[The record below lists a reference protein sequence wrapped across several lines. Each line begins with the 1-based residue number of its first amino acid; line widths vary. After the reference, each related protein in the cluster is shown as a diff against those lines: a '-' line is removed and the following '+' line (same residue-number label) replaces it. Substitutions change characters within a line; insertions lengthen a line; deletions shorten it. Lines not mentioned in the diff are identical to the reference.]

1 MVFALAMT
9 EIEAPPEGTRG
20 AGGIVDHQLTF
31 KIQYLLH
38 VPVYRLTGGIIGHRI
53 GKITTL
59 LLTTTGAKSG
69 LPRTLGLNYRRDGD
83 NFVVVASKGGATK
96 HPLWFRNLLKTPE
109 CEVQVG
115 RQKVQCRAR
124 IATAAERPRLWEL
137 MTENY
142 PGYNGYQKATDREIP
157 LVILEP
163 NPA

>member
-1 MVFALAMT
+1 MT

-20 AGGIVDHQLTF
+20 AGGIIDHQLTF

-115 RQKVQCRAR
+115 RQKLHCRAR
-124 IATAAERPRLWEL
+124 IHGRRASATLGADDGELPRLQRLPEGNRPRDPAGD
-137 MTENY
+137 
-142 PGYNGYQKATDREIP
+142 PGADPRLT
-157 LVILEP
+157 
-163 NPA
+163 